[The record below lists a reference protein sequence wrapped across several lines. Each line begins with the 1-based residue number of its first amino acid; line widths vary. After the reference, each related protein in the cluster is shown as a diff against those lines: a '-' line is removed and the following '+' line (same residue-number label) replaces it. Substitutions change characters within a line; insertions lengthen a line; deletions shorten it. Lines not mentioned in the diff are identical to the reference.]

1 MVFKEMGMNGEER
14 TIVAGSPGTRKEAVG
29 RLERPRARRRGSG
42 GRRRGSRRLSFG
54 GSGAKRW
61 RR

>member
-14 TIVAGSPGTRKEAVG
+14 TIVAGS
-29 RLERPRARRRGSG
+29 RGSG

-54 GSGAKRW
+54 
-61 RR
+61 